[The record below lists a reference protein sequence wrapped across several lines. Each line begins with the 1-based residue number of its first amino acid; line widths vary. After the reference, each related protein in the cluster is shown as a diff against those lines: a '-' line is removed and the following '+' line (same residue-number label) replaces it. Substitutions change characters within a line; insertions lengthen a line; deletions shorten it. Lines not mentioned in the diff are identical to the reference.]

1 MRRHVDTMAAAI
13 VAFAAT
19 LAPALAIGEERATDD
34 CLAGPSGAAPHGS
47 HWYYRTDRQWQRK
60 CWYLGKAV
68 RNGAASDGGA
78 HNTAAETVGHPA
90 AQPAAAAP
98 APAPAPT
105 PGASGDAGSNRE
117 CDIEQSVLNY
127 RRVLATVFQSDAT
140 TTDVDA
146 QAKELAAK
154 GCLNK

>member
-1 MRRHVDTMAAAI
+1 M
-13 VAFAAT
+13 
-19 LAPALAIGEERATDD
+19 
-34 CLAGPSGAAPHGS
+34 
-47 HWYYRTDRQWQRK
+47 DRQWQRK

-78 HNTAAETVGHPA
+78 HNTAAETVGHRHPA

-98 APAPAPT
+98 APT
-105 PGASGDAGSNRE
+105 PGASGASGDAGSNRE
-117 CDIEQSVLNY
+117 CDIEQNVLNY
-127 RRVLATVFQSDAT
+127 RRVFATVFQSDAT

-154 GCLNK
+154 GCPTKYDNRDRAHDREHATARRAPARTMTAECGASAARYAIRRRADRLARRHLL